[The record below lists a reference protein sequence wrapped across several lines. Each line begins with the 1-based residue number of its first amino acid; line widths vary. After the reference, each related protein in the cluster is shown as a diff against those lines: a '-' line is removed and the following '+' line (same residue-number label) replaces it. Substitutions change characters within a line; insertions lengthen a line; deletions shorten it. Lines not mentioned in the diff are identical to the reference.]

1 MLELNKTSTM
11 EHYNT
16 ALIPYSI
23 LCRLLNNLKRKQM
36 FMNTFQILK
45 VDLLMTYFINTA
57 TSPCSL
63 PLMPFVETSNSEALI
78 TVTFRTDQSQ
88 DLT

>member
-1 MLELNKTSTM
+1 
-11 EHYNT
+11 
-16 ALIPYSI
+16 
-23 LCRLLNNLKRKQM
+23 M